1 MTEEQHTDTTP
12 AEQSAEPVGGQ
23 ARSVSGRILWIA
35 YKYGLLIV
43 LGLMIFYFASTE
55 EAFGTWRNS
64 LVILQSVAIVA
75 IVALGVTVSLAVDG
89 FDLSI
94 GSNVGFVVMLTA
106 MVMVR
111 FEVPGVVAVLIGVLA
126 GVVIGLFN
134 GLLIVKARI
143 PDLLATLGTLFVLE
157 GLALIMTSGQSVA
170 VGMTIG
176 GEATKG
182 RFTDDFLWL
191 GRGKVL
197 GVPVPVIIMIVL
209 AVAMIVFLTRTRWGR
224 ILYAIGGNR
233 EAARLAGIRV
243 DRYRVLAYVIS
254 GTFAS
259 IGGILLAARLGR
271 GDVGAGAP
279 FLLEAVAAALIGF
292 AVLGANKPNA
302 FGTAIG
308 ALFIGVMLNGLTM
321 KNAPYYTQDFVKG
334 TLLVAA
340 LILSFSVVF
349 RKER

>member
-1 MTEEQHTDTTP
+1 MTDEQQRLETSAP
-12 AEQSAEPVGGQ
+12 ASSDSP
-23 ARSVSGRILWIA
+23 RSVAERILWVA

-43 LGLMIFYFASTE
+43 LGAMILYFADTE
-55 EAFGTWRNS
+55 EAFGTWRNT
-64 LVILQSVAIVA
+64 LVVLQSVAIVA
-75 IVALGVTVSLAVDG
+75 IVAIGVTVSLVVDG

-106 MVMVR
+106 LAMVR
-111 FEVPGVVAVLIGVLA
+111 FELPGPVAVLLA
-126 GVVIGLFN
+126 LAAGALIGLFN
-134 GLLIVKARI
+134 GFLIVKARV

-170 VGMTIG
+170 AGMTVG
-176 GEATKG
+176 GKITEG
-182 RFTDDFLWL
+182 RFTNDFLWL

-197 GVPVPVIIMIVL
+197 GVPVPVIIMIAL
-209 AVAMIVFLTRTRWGR
+209 AIGMVVFLNRTRWGR

-243 DRYRVLAYVIS
+243 NRYRVLAYVIS
-254 GTFAS
+254 GVFAS
-259 IGGILLAARLGR
+259 IGGILLSARLGR

-279 FLLEAVAAALIGF
+279 LLLEAVAAALIGF
-292 AVLGANKPNA
+292 AVLGANRPNA
-302 FGTAIG
+302 FGSAIG
-308 ALFIGVMLNGLTM
+308 ALFVGVMLNGLTM

-340 LILSFSVVF
+340 LVLSFSVVF